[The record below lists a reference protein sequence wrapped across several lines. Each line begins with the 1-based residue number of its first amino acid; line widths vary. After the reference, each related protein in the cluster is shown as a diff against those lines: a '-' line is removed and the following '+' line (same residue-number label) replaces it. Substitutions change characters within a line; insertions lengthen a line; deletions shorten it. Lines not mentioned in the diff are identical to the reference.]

1 MKRELLGI
9 DAALIE
15 QHTSVSEE
23 AARAMAD
30 SARTRTGS
38 TYALSITGEAGPV
51 SATGAIPGTV
61 FIGFAGSDGLPEAW
75 RIHLPG
81 DRNRVRML
89 AAQTALD
96 QLRKKLPG

>member
-23 AARAMAD
+23 AARIGRQRATQYGFHLRAFD
-30 SARTRTGS
+30 FWR
-38 TYALSITGEAGPV
+38 EAGPV

-61 FIGFAGSDGLPEAW
+61 FIGFAGPDGLPEAR